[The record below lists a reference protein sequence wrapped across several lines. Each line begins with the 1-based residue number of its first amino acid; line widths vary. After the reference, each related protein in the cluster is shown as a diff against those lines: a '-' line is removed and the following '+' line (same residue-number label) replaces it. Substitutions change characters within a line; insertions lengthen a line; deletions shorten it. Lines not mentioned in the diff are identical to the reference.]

1 MKRVLRWH
9 DFGTGREASRSEY
22 RGGCDSLAAGSLA
35 GAAAQAPQPLWSDT
49 PLCAPSRTTLRETE
63 AGAHSQGKRQ
73 SHVPKLAPA
82 LWVAAKTDAG
92 FVGRL
97 GHIRDMAC
105 VVLLAIA
112 RFGQQRTRA
121 SLC

>member
-22 RGGCDSLAAGSLA
+22 R
-35 GAAAQAPQPLWSDT
+35 
-49 PLCAPSRTTLRETE
+49 EY
-63 AGAHSQGKRQ
+63 SQGKRQ

-82 LWVAAKTDAG
+82 LWVATKTDADV
-92 FVGRL
+92 VGRL

-105 VVLLAIA
+105 VAFLAIA